1 MALTV
6 DSLTVETSI
15 TGTGVEDAADARIT
29 AQKGAANGLCE
40 LDSSQL
46 VPANRLPSFVD
57 DVIEFANLAAF
68 PVTGAT
74 GKIYVALDNNKTYR
88 WSGST
93 YIEISPSDVNSV
105 FGRIGNVIAQT
116 GDYTPAQV
124 GADPSGSAASAQAFA
139 IQRSNHTGTQTSSTI
154 SDFAATTRST
164 VLTGIDT
171 TRTELAVLST
181 DTVLEAIGKLQG
193 QVNLWNELIQTTQ
206 LTNNSNTTL
215 VNISDLA
222 FNVTAGNKYR
232 IEAMILYRST
242 QANTGMALTCALSG
256 GATGTMAL
264 VASIAAGADGID
276 HMHQGSITSSGDIVV
291 ASFTP
296 TSNLDFCA
304 SIEGIFVCTADGVFT
319 PQFRSEV
326 NGQTITVRIGTNL
339 IVREF

>member
-139 IQRSNHTGTQTSSTI
+139 IQRSNHTGTQTASTI
-154 SDFAATTRST
+154 SDFETATRST
-164 VLTGIDT
+164 VLTGVDT
-171 TRTELAVLST
+171 TTTELAVVST
-181 DTVLEAIGKLQG
+181 DTVLESIGKLQG
-193 QVNLWNELIQTTQ
+193 QINLWNELIQTTQ

-215 VNISDLA
+215 TNISDLA
-222 FNVTAGNKYR
+222 FNVFAGNRYR

-256 GATGTMAL
+256 GATGTLAL
-264 VASIAAGADGID
+264 IASIPSGVDGID
-276 HMHQGSITSSGDIVV
+276 HIHQGSITSSGDLVT
-291 ASFTP
+291 APKTP
-296 TSNLDFCA
+296 TSDLDFCS
-304 SIEGIFVCTADGVFT
+304 SIEGIFACTTSGTLT

-326 NGQTITVRIGTNL
+326 NGQTITVQIGSNL

>member
-1 MALTV
+1 MDLTV

-57 DVIEFANLAAF
+57 DVLEFANLAAF

-88 WSGST
+88 WSGSA
-93 YIEISPSDVNSV
+93 YIEISPSAVNSV
-105 FGRIGNVIAQT
+105 FGRTGNVIAQT

-124 GADPSGSAASAQAFA
+124 GADASGSAASAQAFS

-319 PQFRSEV
+319 PQFRSEN